1 MAKNEKK
8 VSINAVDTIIDERF
22 VNAVTEQWYGVEV
35 NMKQTLP
42 FMDMMAFVDDVVKS
56 CFQKNGT
63 YVPEVLDFAIKSN
76 IISKYTNVS
85 LPDNLEHRYMILY
98 NSDIVDFVCKSIN
111 MPQLQEIVS
120 SINRKLS
127 YMCETNTVAVQNRLN
142 ELVSAFED
150 MQKKTEDIFSG
161 ITQDDM
167 ARLIGAIGDAGMT
180 EDKVVE
186 SYLRQ
191 TKVQDAVAE
200 TEESQE

>member
-98 NSDIVDFVCKSIN
+98 SSDIVDFVCKSIN

-150 MQKKTEDIFSG
+150 MQKKTDDIFSG

>member
-150 MQKKTEDIFSG
+150 MQKKTDDIFSG